1 MAKTKA
7 HGGAVVTNSR
17 PDQGAALF
25 SSKKVLANFVV
36 LVLCSQFAFS
46 VLAMKGVLLPQMLEL
61 WQISKTQFGILMS
74 IYGIVH
80 NILYVAL
87 AWAQDRF
94 SARIL
99 IPVNMVL
106 GGITTFFLGTTTDFT
121 VLCFLFVMLA
131 VWCEGAFWP
140 AVLSAVRKST
150 SDENQGKVFGLLEG
164 GRGGIELL
172 QNLLT
177 VGLYTLLGYSLLGL
191 EVAFM
196 VNAAIMVV
204 LGVVAWFM
212 LPNETLLK
220 SGSDRTKANQEVV
233 AGMGIMLRLPEVWL
247 AGFVGFTVYVAYT
260 SMPFFLTYLTDLHVL
275 PVLAISFFG
284 IASTS
289 GGRIGMALPAG
300 FIAQRFFGGAVGG
313 MRFGLIMVV
322 LLSVLMTLL
331 PASNAFAVP
340 AMLVMAA
347 LGFTFFFMRALYFA
361 PFGEMGMPQRF
372 SGAAIAIAAF
382 MIYLPTS
389 FAYLLWGA
397 LLDRYPGVLG
407 YAFLFSAL
415 AGVALLGVLA
425 AHVLKH
431 RLNQGTAGR
440 IAQKVQALD
449 EKLGLDGKEKTL
461 SELIDSAPK

>member
-1 MAKTKA
+1 M
-7 HGGAVVTNSR
+7 
-17 PDQGAALF
+17 
-25 SSKKVLANFVV
+25 
-36 LVLCSQFAFS
+36 
-46 VLAMKGVLLPQMLEL
+46 
-61 WQISKTQFGILMS
+61 
-74 IYGIVH
+74 
-80 NILYVAL
+80 
-87 AWAQDRF
+87 
-94 SARIL
+94 
-99 IPVNMVL
+99 
-106 GGITTFFLGTTTDFT
+106 
-121 VLCFLFVMLA
+121 
-131 VWCEGAFWP
+131 
-140 AVLSAVRKST
+140 
-150 SDENQGKVFGLLEG
+150 EG

-191 EVAFM
+191 DVAFM

>member
-1 MAKTKA
+1 
-7 HGGAVVTNSR
+7 
-17 PDQGAALF
+17 
-25 SSKKVLANFVV
+25 
-36 LVLCSQFAFS
+36 
-46 VLAMKGVLLPQMLEL
+46 
-61 WQISKTQFGILMS
+61 
-74 IYGIVH
+74 
-80 NILYVAL
+80 
-87 AWAQDRF
+87 
-94 SARIL
+94 
-99 IPVNMVL
+99 
-106 GGITTFFLGTTTDFT
+106 
-121 VLCFLFVMLA
+121 
-131 VWCEGAFWP
+131 
-140 AVLSAVRKST
+140 
-150 SDENQGKVFGLLEG
+150 
-164 GRGGIELL
+164 
-172 QNLLT
+172 
-177 VGLYTLLGYSLLGL
+177 
-191 EVAFM
+191 
-196 VNAAIMVV
+196 
-204 LGVVAWFM
+204 
-212 LPNETLLK
+212 
-220 SGSDRTKANQEVV
+220 
-233 AGMGIMLRLPEVWL
+233 
-247 AGFVGFTVYVAYT
+247 YT